1 MYALR
6 KEDLS
11 LQHYIKNKVLA
22 DYFIETESNVDLTYL
37 SDISTSNSYV
47 YEANSNMDP
56 LPNSRGRGWVYLD
69 NYADNFEQTNSVI
82 VKDSLGTVISGINFM
97 LDYIDARVIFPND
110 TFNPAVVTYKWN
122 YVAVVNEWSEVL
134 ASDVPVVV
142 VDIVS
147 FIKEG
152 KEMIL

>member
-1 MYALR
+1 
-6 KEDLS
+6 
-11 LQHYIKNKVLA
+11 
-22 DYFIETESNVDLTYL
+22 
-37 SDISTSNSYV
+37 
-47 YEANSNMDP
+47 

-82 VKDSLGTVISGINFM
+82 VKDSLGTVISGTNLM

-147 FIKEG
+147 FIKAGGEG
-152 KEMIL
+152 SHEECIYTFLLQILLKEMIL